1 MFRPDSRNAGQRNEP
16 VFISSHIFRGVR
28 LRPLRAL
35 HLALALLAVD
45 LVLQLLDA
53 PVCFALRRVCPES
66 WQRRIAGFA
75 QHGKNTGLL
84 RLLLLLLALQDGERP
99 FHALQLI
106 VCCRFV
112 QRLLALRGVV
122 IILRIMQLFCVA
134 VRSIHC
140 VEYAQKLPGVIEVL
154 QNFVS
159 VAAAVCLPVFHPDR
173 RKQHLLA
180 LNVEARAVHG
190 RDAAVGVPILRPVVK
205 VDVAH
210 AILADLLVVSFLLP
224 LRSWGR
230 CAESCN
236 AGRRCRPVESASLA
250 LMGLLLLRLAAL
262 LCGALRLADEVLLI
276 EDATGLLAGG
286 LFPVALLLVRF
297 VQERFL
303 GNNAHTFLLTCTSR
317 SRRS

>member
-1 MFRPDSRNAGQRNEP
+1 MR
-16 VFISSHIFRGVR
+16 H
-28 LRPLRAL
+28 
-35 HLALALLAVD
+35 
-45 LVLQLLDA
+45 
-53 PVCFALRRVCPES
+53 
-66 WQRRIAGFA
+66 
-75 QHGKNTGLL
+75 
-84 RLLLLLLALQDGERP
+84 
-99 FHALQLI
+99 
-106 VCCRFV
+106 RFV

-140 VEYAQKLPGVIEVL
+140 VEYTQELPGVVEVL

-190 RDAAVGVPILRPVVK
+190 RDASVGVPILRPVVK

-224 LRSWGR
+224 LRSWSR

-250 LMGLLLLRLAAL
+250 LRGLLLLRLAAL